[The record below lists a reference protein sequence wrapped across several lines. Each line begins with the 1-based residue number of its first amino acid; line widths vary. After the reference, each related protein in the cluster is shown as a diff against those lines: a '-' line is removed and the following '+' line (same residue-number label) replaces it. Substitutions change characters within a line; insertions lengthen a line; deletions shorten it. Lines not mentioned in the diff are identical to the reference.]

1 MTGDPG
7 QAVGAPAPRATA
19 PQPVILR
26 PLRTGNAFEET
37 VERLLQTIRLGLVPP
52 GDRLPAERD
61 LALQLGVSRATLRD
75 ALAALHAAG
84 WVEARRGRTGGTFV
98 RDSPPPSAGT
108 APAPTAEEV
117 EDVLALR
124 WVVEV
129 GAVEVAARREL
140 RAAERREL
148 DGHLRV
154 AESADAR
161 DYRRCDS
168 RLHLALAEASGSP
181 SLVAAVA
188 DARTRLN
195 ALLDRIPLLSVNLQH
210 SNAQHRS
217 IVAAVLAADPERA
230 RAAMVEHVEG
240 SAALLRGF
248 LS

>member
-1 MTGDPG
+1 MTDAAAPPG
-7 QAVGAPAPRATA
+7 AAAPGAAGAEPAV
-19 PQPVILR
+19 LR

-37 VERLLQTIRLGLVPP
+37 VQRLLQTIRLGLVPP
-52 GDRLPAERD
+52 GQRLPAERD
-61 LALQLGVSRATLRD
+61 LALRLGVSRSTLRE

-84 WVEARRGRTGGTFV
+84 WVEVRRGRSGGTFV
-98 RDSPPPSAGT
+98 REAAPPPGPG
-108 APAPTAEEV
+108 PAPSAAEV
-117 EDVLALR
+117 EDVLTLR

-129 GAVEVAARREL
+129 GAVEVAARREPST
-140 RAAERREL
+140 AQRREL
-148 DGHLRV
+148 EAHLRV
-154 AESADAR
+154 ADAASAQ

-168 RLHLALAEASGSP
+168 RLHLALAEATGSP

-195 ALLDRIPLLSVNLQH
+195 SLLDRIPLLAVNLSH

-230 RAAMVEHVEG
+230 RAAMVEHAEG